1 MTTSGAADTS
11 GFSHTPGADA
21 YDYKP
26 STAAFPPVTAPN
38 QFNPAGVNTGYL
50 VTTNGGGNGYAINTV
65 EDNNSWAVW
74 SFGLALV
81 GAVAVISLGYAY
93 VGIAL
98 AVLGAFAGFAGLVKG
113 VAMHSGKP
121 RFGRSMAGLFLS
133 MIVFFL
139 GVVLMLVV
147 DQI

>member
-1 MTTSGAADTS
+1 MTTSGAADPS
-11 GFSHTPGADA
+11 GLSHTPGADP

-26 STAAFPPVTAPN
+26 STAAFPPITASD
-38 QFNPAGVNTGYL
+38 QFHPGGVPSGYL
-50 VTTNGGGNGYAINTV
+50 ATTNGEVDGYAINTI

-81 GAVAVISLGYAY
+81 GAIAVISLGYAY

-98 AVLGAFAGFAGLVKG
+98 AVLGALAGFAGLVRG
-113 VAMHSGKP
+113 VSMQSGKP
-121 RFGRSMAGLFLS
+121 RFGRSMAGIFLS
-133 MIVFFL
+133 TIVFFL